1 MTRALTMTLVYII
14 CEFPAAVSG
23 PQAEVTITSLLRVVV
38 LLYHI
43 DEQMKQ
49 GEFVA

>member
-1 MTRALTMTLVYII
+1 MTRTLTMTAVHII

-23 PQAEVTITSLLRVVV
+23 PQDEVTITSLLHVVV

-43 DEQMKQ
+43 EEQMKR